1 MNNIIEIRQ
10 LSKSYKSKKA
20 LDKVNLN
27 LRPGSIVGILG
38 PNGSGKTTLLKILA
52 GTLRPSSGEVLIDT
66 NKPNKYTKSI
76 VAYLPDRNSLYSWMK
91 IKDAITF
98 FNDFYADFNLEKA
111 NKIISAMHLDQDAKI
126 TSLSKGM
133 LEKLNIALVL
143 SREAKV
149 YILDEPIAGVDP
161 VARDQILNTII
172 ENYNKDSLVLVT
184 TQLVRDMEAIFDEV
198 IFLKAGSV
206 FLEGAS
212 EDLRVEKGMQIEDI
226 YKEIYAVE
234 EDLYV

>member
-1 MNNIIEIRQ
+1 M
-10 LSKSYKSKKA
+10 
-20 LDKVNLN
+20 
-27 LRPGSIVGILG
+27 IL
-38 PNGSGKTTLLKILA
+38 
-52 GTLRPSSGEVLIDT
+52 
-66 NKPNKYTKSI
+66 
-76 VAYLPDRNSLYSWMK
+76 
-91 IKDAITF
+91 
-98 FNDFYADFNLEKA
+98 
-111 NKIISAMHLDQDAKI
+111 KI

-198 IFLKAGSV
+198 IFLKDGSV
-206 FLEGAS
+206 YLEGAS
-212 EDLRVEKGMQIEDI
+212 EELRVEKGMQIEDI

>member
-1 MNNIIEIRQ
+1 MNNIIEVKQ
-10 LSKSYKSKKA
+10 LSKTYSKKKA
-20 LDKVNLN
+20 LDKVSLN
-27 LRPGSIVGILG
+27 LKPGSIVGILG

-52 GTLRPSSGEVLIDT
+52 GILRPSSGEVLIDN

-76 VAYLPDRNSLYSWMK
+76 VAYLPDRNSLYTWMK
-91 IKDAITF
+91 IKDATAF

-111 NKIISAMHLDQDAKI
+111 NNLISSMHLDHDAKI

-198 IFLKAGSV
+198 IFLKDGSV
-206 FLEGAS
+206 YLEGAS
-212 EDLRVEKGMQIEDI
+212 EELRVEKGMQIEDI